1 MADIKQFHSAMDLVA
16 DLNKSHGVTQ
26 RGGKKYTM
34 VAQRIEAFR
43 LTFGGEYG
51 IETKIVHV
59 DDKSVIVQCDIKDK
73 DGFIVA
79 SGIAEEIRGS
89 TNVNKTSAVENCHTS
104 AAGRALAMLGLSGG
118 EFASANEMEAVG
130 RKEQALKSVT
140 QSTPA
145 AAAVIP
151 IDERVDALISFY
163 ENCDSE
169 KFVAAEDK
177 YKKML
182 NSAVITE
189 NQYER
194 MVEAHDKRKL
204 ELMI

>member
-1 MADIKQFHSAMDLVA
+1 MPDIKQFHSAMDLVA

-43 LTFGGEYG
+43 LTFGGDYG

-59 DDKSVIVQCDIKDK
+59 DDRSVIVQCDIKDK
-73 DGFIVA
+73 DGFVVA

-89 TNVNKTSAVENCHTS
+89 TTVNKTSAVENCHTS

-130 RKEQALKSVT
+130 RKEEALKAIVKT
-140 QSTPA
+140 TPA
-145 AAAVIP
+145 AAAIIP
-151 IDERVDALISFY
+151 IDERVDTLIAFY
-163 ENCDSE
+163 ENCDAD
-169 KFVAAEDK
+169 KFAAAENK
-177 YKKML
+177 YKKMI
-182 NSAVITE
+182 NSPDITE
-189 NQYER
+189 YQYDQ

-204 ELMI
+204 ELAL

>member
-1 MADIKQFHSAMDLVA
+1 MPDIKQFHSAMDLVA

-43 LTFGGEYG
+43 LTFGGDYG

-59 DDKSVIVQCDIKDK
+59 DDKSVIVQCDIKDAN
-73 DGFIVA
+73 GFIVA

-89 TNVNKTSAVENCHTS
+89 TTVNKTSAVENCHTS

-130 RKEQALKSVT
+130 RKEEALKAIVKT
-140 QSTPA
+140 TPA
-145 AAAVIP
+145 AAAIIP
-151 IDERVDALISFY
+151 IDERVDTLIAFY
-163 ENCDSE
+163 ENCDAD
-169 KFVAAEDK
+169 KFAAAENK
-177 YKKML
+177 YKKMI
-182 NSAVITE
+182 NSPDITE
-189 NQYER
+189 YQYDQ

-204 ELMI
+204 ELAL

>member
-163 ENCDSE
+163 ENCDIK
-169 KFVAAEDK
+169 KFMAAEDK

-194 MVEAHDKRKL
+194 MVEAHDKRKV

>member
-1 MADIKQFHSAMDLVA
+1 MTEINKFHAAMDLVA

-43 LTFGGEYG
+43 LTFGGDYG

-89 TNVNKTSAVENCHTS
+89 SNVNKTSAVENCHTS

-130 RKEQALKSVT
+130 RKEQALKEVVKA
-140 QSTPA
+140 TPA
-145 AAAVIP
+145 QAAVIP
-151 IDERVDALISFY
+151 VDERVDALITFY

-169 KFVAAEDK
+169 KFAAAEGK
-177 YKKML
+177 YKKMI
-182 NSAVITE
+182 NSADITE
-189 NQYER
+189 NQYDR

>member
-1 MADIKQFHSAMDLVA
+1 MMSIPSKPRGRPAEYVTGDDGKPIIGLSA
-16 DLNKSHGVTQ
+16 T
-26 RGGKKYTM
+26 
-34 VAQRIEAFR
+34 
-43 LTFGGEYG
+43 
-51 IETKIVHV
+51 
-59 DDKSVIVQCDIKDK
+59 DIKDK

-89 TNVNKTSAVENCHTS
+89 SNVNKTSAVENCHTS

-130 RKEQALKSVT
+130 RKEQALKEVVKA
-140 QSTPA
+140 TPA
-145 AAAVIP
+145 QAAVIP
-151 IDERVDALISFY
+151 ADERIDALIAFY

-169 KFVAAEDK
+169 KFAAAESK
-177 YKKML
+177 YKKMI
-182 NSAVITE
+182 NSADITE
-189 NQYER
+189 YQYER

>member
-1 MADIKQFHSAMDLVA
+1 MPDIKQFHSAMDLVA

-89 TNVNKTSAVENCHTS
+89 TTVNKTSAVENCHTS

-130 RKEQALKSVT
+130 RKEEALKAIVKT
-140 QSTPA
+140 TPA
-145 AAAVIP
+145 AAAIIP
-151 IDERVDALISFY
+151 IDERVDTLIAFY
-163 ENCDSE
+163 ENCDAD
-169 KFVAAEDK
+169 KFAAAENK
-177 YKKML
+177 YKKMI
-182 NSAVITE
+182 NSPDITE
-189 NQYER
+189 YQYEQ

-204 ELMI
+204 ELAL